1 MLEIFG
7 KITLMYITAELAIHS
22 YEMNPTLQI
31 TTSKLNGN
39 NFMEWSQSA
48 QIFVKYKSKMKYILG
63 TSPQSSG
70 DGPKY
75 ENWKVESSKVMSYLL
90 HSMQLEISK
99 TYLLLT
105 IAKEIWEGVTLSYSK
120 RGITDRLYDLKK

>member
-1 MLEIFG
+1 
-7 KITLMYITAELAIHS
+7 MYITAELAIHS

-48 QIFVKYKSKMKYILG
+48 QIFVKYKSKVKYILG
-63 TSPQSSG
+63 TSSQSSG

-75 ENWKVESSKVMSYLL
+75 ENWEVESSKVMS
-90 HSMQLEISK
+90 
-99 TYLLLT
+99 
-105 IAKEIWEGVTLSYSK
+105 
-120 RGITDRLYDLKK
+120 